1 MGTET
6 QEALYKII
14 SEATLLADMEN
25 VTFDVNTTFWKLRS
39 PRKSIFY
46 RMEKMIAATEISA
59 LDHNNN
65 ILREHCFRILKLFQ
79 NTGF

>member
-25 VTFDVNTTFWKLRS
+25 VTFDVNATFLEVK
-39 PRKSIFY
+39 
-46 RMEKMIAATEISA
+46 ISTKEYF
-59 LDHNNN
+59 L
-65 ILREHCFRILKLFQ
+65 
-79 NTGF
+79 